1 MPPGWG
7 KISQEMT
14 DVANDRVAG
23 KSNNHCPGVTRPELT
38 RSKCFNVFSGGH
50 SLNLVWLGL
59 TKHPSAAQMIE
70 KGKPFRRISAMSSP
84 MVGVFQ
90 NQESRYLRNSRGRA
104 PWRGQGSA
112 VVRLWGDREIEADAE
127 LVEHFEGVEVG
138 DVELVADVGDVD
150 SFPGVWAIRFV
161 RHHDG
166 AMD

>member
-59 TKHPSAAQMIE
+59 TKHPSVAQMIE

-90 NQESRYLRNSRGRA
+90 NQESRVLEEFSRACALERTGKCGSKAMGRT
-104 PWRGQGSA
+104 R
-112 VVRLWGDREIEADAE
+112 D
-127 LVEHFEGVEVG
+127 
-138 DVELVADVGDVD
+138 
-150 SFPGVWAIRFV
+150 
-161 RHHDG
+161 
-166 AMD
+166 